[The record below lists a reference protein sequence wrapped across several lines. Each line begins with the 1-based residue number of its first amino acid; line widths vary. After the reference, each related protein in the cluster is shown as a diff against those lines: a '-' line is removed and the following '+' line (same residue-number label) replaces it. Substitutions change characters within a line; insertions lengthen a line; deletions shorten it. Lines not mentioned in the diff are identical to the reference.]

1 MGGCLVT
8 EGAVLMQWCEKNG
21 FGPFILTGLSM
32 GGHVNFFC
40 YFIVCSQIYFRWHL

>member
-32 GGHVNFFC
+32 GGHVKLIIILFYLAIFF
-40 YFIVCSQIYFRWHL
+40 